1 MQAGSRIVY
10 SYAEA
15 PPIVYWIKNTMKK
28 EYISPMCKAIKI
40 EAQDILAGSPT
51 IGEGYSDPSQPGLS
65 KFNNFEDEEDEF
77 NDEEF

>member
-1 MQAGSRIVY
+1 
-10 SYAEA
+10 
-15 PPIVYWIKNTMKK
+15 
-28 EYISPMCKAIKI
+28 MCKAIKI

-51 IGEGYSDPSQPGLS
+51 IGEGYSDPSRPGLS

>member
-1 MQAGSRIVY
+1 
-10 SYAEA
+10 
-15 PPIVYWIKNTMKK
+15 
-28 EYISPMCKAIKI
+28 MCKAIKI

-51 IGEGYSDPSQPGLS
+51 IGEGYSDTTQPGLS